1 MHEPSFG
8 GTDGELSPREGQDP
22 AVPPALAAVPASAP
36 AMTGASS
43 PRQKPGTPSLLREL
57 NDRAAL
63 ELLLAEGPLTR
74 AQLSDRTGVSK
85 VTVSQMLARLED
97 RGLVMVAGEQ
107 AGGRG
112 PNAALYSVVR
122 SSAYVAGLYVE
133 SDLVSAAI
141 ADVTGQC
148 VAEITVNS
156 NGADDPVGMVR
167 DAIGR
172 ACESAGIGLDK
183 LASVVIGSPGVL
195 DPKTGAPRIAVNLP
209 TWQEDVPDALREVLH
224 TPVVIEN
231 DVNLAAMAER
241 HWGAAAGL
249 DDFAFVWLGTGLGL
263 ATVIN
268 GQVRRGVGG
277 AAGEIGW
284 MPVHGAPLP
293 AGNEHPSKAGLQ
305 AIAGG
310 LAVQTLAAE
319 YGFTGATAADVVT
332 AARADLARARS
343 SASAVVPAGE
353 VPAGEVPAG
362 EMTAREVPAGEM
374 TAGEMTAREMTAAD
388 GSRGAAFFDELAH
401 RVSIGVAAVC
411 VVLDPGLVV
420 LGGTVGKAGGAE
432 LATRVAAEVRQLCL
446 ARPAVVPTS
455 LSDEPVLHGAIQAA
469 LAQARAGLL
478 SSLGT
483 VSD

>member
-1 MHEPSFG
+1 MTSHGGG
-8 GTDGELSPREGQDP
+8 GTPDGNANGP
-22 AVPPALAAVPASAP
+22 
-36 AMTGASS
+36 GA

-74 AQLSDRTGVSK
+74 AQLSERTGVSK

-112 PNAALYSVVR
+112 PNAALYSVVH

-133 SDLVSAAI
+133 FDQVSAAI
-141 ADVTGQC
+141 ADVTGQW
-148 VAEITVNS
+148 VADISVDP

-167 DAIGR
+167 DAMGR
-172 ACESAGIGLDK
+172 ACESAGIDFSALS
-183 LASVVIGSPGVL
+183 AVVIGSPGVL
-195 DPKTGAPRIAVNLP
+195 DPRTGAPRIAVNLP
-209 TWQEDVPDALREVLH
+209 TWHEGVPDALREVLH
-224 TPVVIEN
+224 TPVLIEN

-241 HWGAAAGL
+241 AGGVAAGV

-305 AIAGG
+305 AVAGG

-319 YGFTGATAADVVT
+319 HGFAGATAADAVT
-332 AARADLARARS
+332 VALADLARSPEGR
-343 SASAVVPAGE
+343 AV
-353 VPAGEVPAG
+353 
-362 EMTAREVPAGEM
+362 
-374 TAGEMTAREMTAAD
+374 
-388 GSRGAAFFDELAH
+388 AFMEELAH

-420 LGGTVGKAGGAE
+420 LGGTVGRAGGPE
-432 LATRVAAEVRQLCL
+432 LAARVAAEIPRLCL

-455 LSDEPVLHGAIQAA
+455 VPGEPVLRGAMQAA
-469 LAQARAGLL
+469 LAQARAALL
-478 SSLGT
+478 GSLGT

>member
-1 MHEPSFG
+1 MSE
-8 GTDGELSPREGQDP
+8 
-22 AVPPALAAVPASAP
+22 VNAP
-36 AMTGASS
+36 EAR
-43 PRQKPGTPSLLREL
+43 RQKPGTPSLLREL

-63 ELLLAEGPLTR
+63 DLLLTEGPLTR
-74 AQLSDRTGVSK
+74 AQLSERTGVSK

-112 PNAALYSVVR
+112 PNAALYSVVP

-133 SDLVSAAI
+133 FDQVSAAI
-141 ADVTGQC
+141 ADVTGRR
-148 VAEITVNS
+148 VADISVDP

-167 DAIGR
+167 DAMGQ
-172 ACESAGIGLDK
+172 ACERAGIDFSDLS
-183 LASVVIGSPGVL
+183 AVVIGSPGVL
-195 DPKTGAPRIAVNLP
+195 DPRTGAPRLAVNLP
-209 TWQEDVPDALREVLH
+209 TWHEGVPEALREVLH

-231 DVNLAAMAER
+231 DVKLAAMAER
-241 HWGAAAGL
+241 ACGVAAGL
-249 DDFAFVWLGTGLGL
+249 DDFAFVWLGGGLGL
-263 ATVIN
+263 AAVMN

-284 MPVHGAPLP
+284 LPVHGAPLP

-305 AIAGG
+305 AVAGG

-319 YGFTGATAADVVT
+319 HGFAGATPADAIKAAL
-332 AARADLARARS
+332 ADLADN
-343 SASAVVPAGE
+343 P
-353 VPAGEVPAG
+353 
-362 EMTAREVPAGEM
+362 
-374 TAGEMTAREMTAAD
+374 
-388 GSRGAAFFDELAH
+388 RGQGGAFMDELAQ

-420 LGGTVGKAGGAE
+420 LGGPVGKAGGAQ
-432 LATRVAAEVRQLCL
+432 LAARVTAGVPRLCL
-446 ARPAVVPTS
+446 AGPTVVPAS
-455 LSDEPVLHGAIQAA
+455 VPGEPVLLGAMQAA

-478 SSLGT
+478 GSLGT

>member
-1 MHEPSFG
+1 
-8 GTDGELSPREGQDP
+8 
-22 AVPPALAAVPASAP
+22 
-36 AMTGASS
+36 MTSNG
-43 PRQKPGTPSLLREL
+43 PETRRQKPGTPSLLREL

-74 AQLSDRTGVSK
+74 AQLSERTGVSK
-85 VTVSQMLARLED
+85 VTVSQMLARLEE

-112 PNAALYSVVR
+112 PNAALYSVVP

-133 SDLVSAAI
+133 FDLVSAAV
-141 ADVTGQC
+141 ADVTGQR
-148 VAEITVNS
+148 VADVS
-156 NGADDPVGMVR
+156 VDPNGADDPVGMVR

-172 ACESAGIGLDK
+172 ACESAGHRLLRPVRRRDRQPRRPRP
-183 LASVVIGSPGVL
+183 A
-195 DPKTGAPRIAVNLP
+195 DRRAPRIAVNLP
-209 TWQEDVPDALREVLH
+209 TWHEGVLDALREVLH

-241 HWGAAAGL
+241 AGGVAAGL
-249 DDFAFVWLGTGLGL
+249 DDFAFVWLGVGLGL

-305 AIAGG
+305 ALAGG

-319 YGFTGATAADVVT
+319 HGFAGATPADAIT
-332 AARADLARARS
+332 AAVADLARRAR
-343 SASAVVPAGE
+343 AAG
-353 VPAGEVPAG
+353 
-362 EMTAREVPAGEM
+362 
-374 TAGEMTAREMTAAD
+374 
-388 GSRGAAFFDELAH
+388 GAAFLDELAH

-420 LGGTVGKAGGAE
+420 LGGTVGKAGGTE
-432 LATRVAAEVRQLCL
+432 LAARVAAEVPRLCL
-446 ARPAVVPTS
+446 ARPDGRPHVRPR
-455 LSDEPVLHGAIQAA
+455 
-469 LAQARAGLL
+469 RAGAPAARCRRPSPRPAPACSARSAP
-478 SSLGT
+478 SS
-483 VSD
+483 D

>member
-1 MHEPSFG
+1 MTLHTG
-8 GTDGELSPREGQDP
+8 GGMPDGKVAGPEVR
-22 AVPPALAAVPASAP
+22 
-36 AMTGASS
+36 
-43 PRQKPGTPSLLREL
+43 RQKPGTPSLLREL

-74 AQLSDRTGVSK
+74 AQLSERTGVSK

-97 RGLVMVAGEQ
+97 RGLVMIAGEQ
-107 AGGRG
+107 ASGRG
-112 PNAALYSVVR
+112 PSAALYSVVR

-141 ADVTGQC
+141 ADVTGHC
-148 VAEITVNS
+148 VAEISVDP
-156 NGADDPVGMVR
+156 NGGDDPVGLVR

-172 ACESAGIGLDK
+172 ACESAGIGLEN

-195 DPKTGAPRIAVNLP
+195 DPRTGAPRLAVNLP
-209 TWQEDVPDALREVLH
+209 TWHEGVPDALREVLH

-241 HWGAAAGL
+241 ASGAAAGL

-263 ATVIN
+263 AAVIN

-305 AIAGG
+305 AIVGG

-319 YGFTGATAADVVT
+319 YGFAGAAAADAV
-332 AARADLARARS
+332 ALA
-343 SASAVVPAGE
+343 
-353 VPAGEVPAG
+353 
-362 EMTAREVPAGEM
+362 
-374 TAGEMTAREMTAAD
+374 AAD
-388 GSRGAAFFDELAH
+388 AAGGGGGSPGAAFLDELAH
-401 RVSIGVAAVC
+401 RVSIGVAAIC

-420 LGGTVGKAGGAE
+420 LGGTVGRAGGTE
-432 LATRVAAEVRQLCL
+432 LAARVAAEVPRLCL
-446 ARPAVVPTS
+446 ARPRVAPTS
-455 LSDEPVLHGAIQAA
+455 IPDEPVLHGAMQAA
-469 LAQARAGLL
+469 LAQARAALL
-478 SSLGT
+478 TSLGS

>member
-1 MHEPSFG
+1 MTHQA
-8 GTDGELSPREGQDP
+8 EG
-22 AVPPALAAVPASAP
+22 AVSDANRLAA
-36 AMTGASS
+36 

-148 VAEITVNS
+148 VAEITVDS
-156 NGADDPVGMVR
+156 DGTDDPVVMVR

-209 TWQEDVPDALREVLH
+209 TWQEGVPDALREVLH

-332 AARADLARARS
+332 AARTALARARS
-343 SASAVVPAGE
+343 SASAEMPAGE
-353 VPAGEVPAG
+353 AAGGEAAG
-362 EMTAREVPAGEM
+362 G
-374 TAGEMTAREMTAAD
+374 EMTAAD
-388 GSRGAAFFDELAH
+388 GSRAAAFFDEFAH

-411 VVLDPGLVV
+411 VVLDPDLVV

>member
-1 MHEPSFG
+1 MTPHVGEGKSD
-8 GTDGELSPREGQDP
+8 GTTRRS
-22 AVPPALAAVPASAP
+22 AV
-36 AMTGASS
+36 

-74 AQLSDRTGVSK
+74 AQLSERTGVSK

-112 PNAALYSVVR
+112 PNAALYAVVP

-133 SDLVSAAI
+133 FDQVSAAI
-141 ADVTGQC
+141 ADVTGRR
-148 VAEITVNS
+148 VADISVDP

-167 DAIGR
+167 DAMAQ
-172 ACESAGIGLDK
+172 ACESAGIDFSDLS
-183 LASVVIGSPGVL
+183 AVVIGSPGVL
-195 DPKTGAPRIAVNLP
+195 DPRTGAPRLAVNLP
-209 TWQEDVPDALREVLH
+209 TWHEGVPEALREVLH
-224 TPVVIEN
+224 TRVVIEN

-241 HWGAAAGL
+241 ADGAAPGL

-263 ATVIN
+263 ATIAG
-268 GQVRRGVGG
+268 GQVRRGAGG

-305 AIAGG
+305 ALAGG
-310 LAVQTLAAE
+310 HAVLALAAE
-319 YGFTGATAADVVT
+319 YSVPGATAA
-332 AARADLARARS
+332 AAVAN
-343 SASAVVPAGE
+343 AVANLVSDPG
-353 VPAGEVPAG
+353 GK
-362 EMTAREVPAGEM
+362 
-374 TAGEMTAREMTAAD
+374 
-388 GSRGAAFFDELAH
+388 SAAFIDELAH
-401 RVSIGVAAVC
+401 RVAIGIAAVC

-432 LATRVAAEVRQLCL
+432 LATRVAAEVPRLCL
-446 ARPAVVPTS
+446 ARPQVVPTTIPGQ
-455 LSDEPVLHGAIQAA
+455 PVLLGAMQAA
-469 LAQARAGLL
+469 LSQARAALL
-478 SSLGT
+478 TSLGT

>member
-8 GTDGELSPREGQDP
+8 GTGGEPSPRTGQG
-22 AVPPALAAVPASAP
+22 LAAP
-36 AMTGASS
+36 SS
-43 PRQKPGTPSLLREL
+43 RGGGLKPGTPSLLREL

-74 AQLSDRTGVSK
+74 AQLSERTGVSK

-97 RGLVMVAGEQ
+97 RGLVMIAGEQ

-133 SDLVSAAI
+133 SDLVSAAV
-141 ADVTGQC
+141 ADVTGQRLADIS
-148 VAEITVNS
+148 VDP
-156 NGADDPVGMVR
+156 NGADDPVGTVR
-167 DAIGR
+167 DAVGR
-172 ACESAGIGLDK
+172 ACESAGIDFSALS
-183 LASVVIGSPGVL
+183 AVVIGSPGVL
-195 DPKTGAPRIAVNLP
+195 DPATGAPRLAVNLP
-209 TWQEDVPDALREVLH
+209 TWQESVLDALREVLH

-241 HWGAAAGL
+241 ADGAAAGH

-293 AGNEHPSKAGLQ
+293 AGYEHPSKAGLQ
-305 AIAGG
+305 ALAGG

-319 YGFTGATAADVVT
+319 HGFHGATPADAVAA
-332 AARADLARARS
+332 ALADR
-343 SASAVVPAGE
+343 
-353 VPAGEVPAG
+353 
-362 EMTAREVPAGEM
+362 
-374 TAGEMTAREMTAAD
+374 D
-388 GSRGAAFFDELAH
+388 GAAFMDELAH
-401 RVSIGVAAVC
+401 RVSIGVAAIC
-411 VVLDPGLVV
+411 AVLDPGLVV
-420 LGGTVGKAGGAE
+420 LGGTVGHAGGAE
-432 LATRVAAEVRQLCL
+432 LAARVAAQVPRLCL
-446 ARPAVVPTS
+446 ARPTVIPSSVPG
-455 LSDEPVLHGAIQAA
+455 EPVLLGALQAA

-478 SSLGT
+478 GSLGT

>member
-1 MHEPSFG
+1 MHQPFGGADGEPS
-8 GTDGELSPREGQDP
+8 PRPGQGP
-22 AVPPALAAVPASAP
+22 AAPASVPAP
-36 AMTGASS
+36 AAKSPVGP

-74 AQLSDRTGVSK
+74 AQLAERTGISK

-97 RGLVMVAGEQ
+97 RGLVMIAGEQ

-122 SSAYVAGLYVE
+122 SRAYVAGLYVE
-133 SDLVSAAI
+133 SDLVRAAV
-141 ADVTGQC
+141 ADVTGQR
-148 VAEITVNS
+148 VADISVDP

-167 DAIGR
+167 EAIGR
-172 ACESAGIGLDK
+172 ACESAGIGLEN

-195 DPKTGAPRIAVNLP
+195 DPRTGAPRLAVNLP
-209 TWQEDVPDALREVLH
+209 TWHEGVPDALREVLH
-224 TPVVIEN
+224 TAVVIEN

-241 HWGAAAGL
+241 ADGAAAGL
-249 DDFAFVWLGTGLGL
+249 DDFAFIWLGTGLGL

-268 GQVRRGVGG
+268 GQVRRGTGG

-310 LAVQTLAAE
+310 LAVQTLAAQ
-319 YGFTGATAADVVT
+319 YGFAGATAADAVT
-332 AARADLARARS
+332 AALAGLERSRRAS
-343 SASAVVPAGE
+343 
-353 VPAGEVPAG
+353 
-362 EMTAREVPAGEM
+362 RE
-374 TAGEMTAREMTAAD
+374 
-388 GSRGAAFFDELAH
+388 GSRGAAFFDEFAH

-420 LGGTVGKAGGAE
+420 LGGTVGKAGGTE
-432 LATRVAAEVRQLCL
+432 LATRVAAEVPRLCL
-446 ARPAVVPTS
+446 ARPTIVPTS
-455 LSDEPVLHGAIQAA
+455 VPGEPVLLGAMQAA
-469 LAQARAGLL
+469 LTQARAGLL

>member
-1 MHEPSFG
+1 MTPHVG
-8 GTDGELSPREGQDP
+8 GN
-22 AVPPALAAVPASAP
+22 VPEEKASGP
-36 AMTGASS
+36 ETR
-43 PRQKPGTPSLLREL
+43 RQKPGTPSLLREL

-63 ELLLAEGPLTR
+63 ELLLAEGALTR
-74 AQLSDRTGVSK
+74 AQLSERTGVSK

-97 RGLVMVAGEQ
+97 RGLVMIVGEQ
-107 AGGRG
+107 ASGRG

-141 ADVTGQC
+141 ADVTGQR
-148 VAEITVNS
+148 VADVS
-156 NGADDPVGMVR
+156 VDPNGADDPVGMVR
-167 DAIGR
+167 DAVGR
-172 ACESAGIGLDK
+172 ACESAGIGLEN

-195 DPKTGAPRIAVNLP
+195 DPRTGAPRLAVNLP
-209 TWQEDVPDALREVLH
+209 TWHEGVPDALREVLH
-224 TPVVIEN
+224 TPVLIEN

-241 HWGAAAGL
+241 ADGVAAGL

-263 ATVIN
+263 AAVMN

-293 AGNEHPSKAGLQ
+293 AGNEHPSKTGLQ
-305 AIAGG
+305 ALVGG

-319 YGFTGATAADVVT
+319 YGFTGTTAADAVALAV
-332 AARADLARARS
+332 ADAQRGGRA
-343 SASAVVPAGE
+343 
-353 VPAGEVPAG
+353 
-362 EMTAREVPAGEM
+362 
-374 TAGEMTAREMTAAD
+374 
-388 GSRGAAFFDELAH
+388 SRGAVFIDELAH

-420 LGGTVGKAGGAE
+420 LGGTVGKAGGTE
-432 LATRVAAEVRQLCL
+432 LANRVSAEVPRLCL
-446 ARPAVVPTS
+446 ARPTVVPTS
-455 LSDEPVLHGAIQAA
+455 VPGEPVLLGAMQAA
-469 LAQARAGLL
+469 LAQARSALL
-478 SSLGT
+478 SSLGS